1 MPSNLPALALLHPV
15 ARLSWRE
22 FSVHWSTVI
31 GLLALLALYEWRAH
45 ATRAES
51 AGNDAAPRLR
61 ARDRALFV
69 SGLVLIFLSLNG
81 PLHDLS
87 DTYLFSGHM
96 VQHLLLTL
104 VVPPLLLMGT
114 PGWMFRP
121 ALEIGWV
128 NSLARNITGA
138 RVAFVIFNVVV
149 AMWHLPPMYNTAM
162 AYHAVH
168 IAQHL
173 MFMVSATIMWWPL
186 LSPLPE
192 LPRLSY
198 PGGLI
203 SWIPGGFFF
212 YIVLSVIFFGWQA
225 SGADDR
231 AGAQVGLKPAPR

>member
-1 MPSNLPALALLHPV
+1 MPSNLPYFALFHPV
-15 ARLSWRE
+15 ARISWRE
-22 FSVHWSTVI
+22 FSVHWSTAI
-31 GLLALLALYEWRAH
+31 GCAALLALYAWRAR
-45 ATRAES
+45 ATTSDCGAS
-51 AGNDAAPRLR
+51 GPAPRLR
-61 ARDRALFV
+61 IRERALFV
-69 SGLVLIFLSLNG
+69 TGLALIFLSLNG

-87 DTYLFSGHM
+87 DTYLFSAHM

-121 ALEIGWV
+121 ALKYSWV
-128 NSLARNITGA
+128 NALARNITGA

-149 AMWHLPPMYNTAM
+149 AVWHLPPMYNTAM
-162 AYHAVH
+162 AYHNVH

-198 PGGLI
+198 PGQMLYAFLMTI
-203 SWIPGGFFF
+203 PMSIVAIYVAMADHVLYPAYSDSPTSSW
-212 YIVLSVIFFGWQA
+212 A
-225 SGADDR
+225 A
-231 AGAQVGLKPAPR
+231 